1 LATTSVMFPARAGS
15 VNTESFILSSTTAF
29 ERILVAVFIGVLI
42 GLDRERAEVRKTHQL
57 FAGIRTFPL
66 IALAGAIPMLVI
78 DVTGPALLIASFFA
92 VAGVVIVSYLRTST
106 TGDIG
111 ATTEVAAFATFLL
124 GVLAGAG
131 HLVVAGATGVGVAV
145 LLVAKPRLESFS
157 RALTNEELTAA
168 LELAVISVIV
178 LPLLPNQGYGPWEV
192 LNPLAIWSVVVL
204 VCALSFIGFI
214 AMRLIGERRGLAI
227 AGIVGALVS
236 STAVTVAMATRSRA
250 NKGLAP
256 AAAAATVLAST
267 IMCLRAAVLGSII
280 NLELLPRLLPVVV
293 GMVATGAVSAWFVG
307 RNGGSISGESSDANI
322 SNPFSLAEALSFGG
336 IYALVL
342 LGVRAAQEYFGA
354 KGVYLATALSAIA
367 NIDAVTIA
375 SAQVGAKTGW
385 TPAAA
390 AVTVAMVTNTLVKLG
405 IAVTMGASG
414 FRQSVA
420 LALGL
425 MAVVGTVVGG
435 MMFW

>member
-1 LATTSVMFPARAGS
+1 MFLARAGS

-29 ERILVAVFIGVLI
+29 ERLFVAVFIGVLI

-92 VAGVVIVSYLRTST
+92 VAGVVIVSYLRTSR

-145 LLVAKPRLESFS
+145 LLVAKPRLEAFS
-157 RALTNEELTAA
+157 RTLTNEELAAA

-250 NKGLAP
+250 DKELAP
-256 AAAAATVLAST
+256 AAATATVLAST
-267 IMCLRAAVLGSII
+267 VMCLRVAVLGGII
-280 NLELLPRLLPVVV
+280 NLEILPWLLPVVA
-293 GMVATGAVSAWFVG
+293 GMMVTGAVSAWFVG
-307 RNGGSISGESSDANI
+307 RRGGSTSGAASAANI
-322 SNPFSLAEALSFGG
+322 ANPFSLAEALSFGG

-342 LGVRAAQEYFGA
+342 LGVRAAQEYLGA
-354 KGVYLATALSAIA
+354 KGMYLAAALSAIA
-367 NIDAVTIA
+367 DLDAVTIA
-375 SAQVGAKTGW
+375 SAQVGTKIGW
-385 TPAAA
+385 TSAAA
-390 AVTVAMVTNTLVKLG
+390 AITVAMVTSTLVKLG
-405 IAVTMGASG
+405 IAVTMGANG
-414 FRQSVA
+414 FRQAVA

-425 MAVVGTVVGG
+425 MTLVGTGVAWG
-435 MMFW
+435 MFW